1 MSSNLKFSTHY
12 IYAFISLALVLAM
25 ALAPA
30 GASAL
35 ALSAAAPTG
44 EQTAPSTFSASFTY
58 PYVTINTN
66 ATRVITIYNPIGNP
80 GITSVYVT
88 IPASAAQNVSSDHN
102 AFVDGFIN
110 TGTPQLSGTGPWTI
124 MYQLSPKA
132 PSGAVL
138 LPSGANGHIDF
149 NFASEAQE
157 STPGVADAYQI
168 TVTVNYANGAS
179 QTKTITLYEGSA
191 TGVSLSPSSGSTTA
205 GTPVT
210 FTANVS
216 GSDQNV
222 PLTFSYSPKVSSG
235 FSATFSPSSGL
246 TGSSGTLST
255 SFTVT
260 QAGTYTVKVAPGTP
274 YKAANGTIYDTN
286 GLLTSGTVPNTSTL
300 TVNAA
305 APSVVS
311 IALNDSVTG
320 VSPTYLTTYP
330 ETAIVSL
337 TDAYGNPVNM
347 SAYNASVTLSATV
360 GTVSN
365 ATSTSGPI
373 PKPTSPP
380 TTSSATE
387 NLNSKAAYKPSTAAF
402 YFFPNATYGMI
413 SALTAKVNIPSGTYA
428 GTYTGSVGNLVTSV
442 FTSSISSATLL
453 INGTTGTVSITAG
466 DAAVL
471 MARVNYTYGTP
482 GTIYGQPN
490 VPVHFAVTPVSSTFS
505 GSPMYG
511 TAYTNKT
518 GWATFQ
524 VTDTVAGDEISFVVN
539 ASAPTTSNPSYMLA
553 NVTSGNYATWIA
565 GPPASLVV
573 MPAKNHV
580 SPGGSDVI
588 TVSFADA
595 YGNTVSKL
603 PANTTYQIQVSASTG
618 SLSASTLYIKTGT
631 SGTTVS
637 TATTYY
643 APNVTGTATITATT
657 TAPGIAP
664 GSATIK
670 IVSKLPGV
678 YITSPANGATVKN
691 ATQTISGYAMPS
703 PAAPSGTAI
712 VSIKYSLNGAANVT
726 APITSTN
733 SSGAAFF
740 SFPVKLSSGK
750 NTIVVYAT
758 DSQGNVGS
766 SSITLT
772 LYVPPP
778 VSFANSV
785 NATSQPA
792 FGTLSGFSG
801 ISINYTNL
809 WNSTQSVI
817 VFAVWKNAAGQTV
830 DVATSSIPSFQPG
843 TSTTAFVPETG
854 LAPGTYKVSVFVV
867 TMTGKPVSASIST
880 TVTISG

>member
-1 MSSNLKFSTHY
+1 MSSSLKFSSHY

-58 PYVTINTN
+58 PYVTVSTS
-66 ATRVITIYNPIGNP
+66 ATRVISIYNPIGNP

-88 IPASAAQNVSSDHN
+88 IPKSAAQSVSSG

-110 TGTPQLSGTGPWTI
+110 YGTPQLAGSGPWTI
-124 MYQLSPKA
+124 VYPGSP
-132 PSGAVL
+132 SSEVI
-138 LPSGANGHIDF
+138 LPPGANGHIDF

-157 STPGVADAYQI
+157 STPGVADAYPI

-179 QTKTITLYEGSA
+179 QTQTITLYEGSA
-191 TGVSLSPSSGSTTA
+191 TSVSLSPSSPSTTA

-210 FTANVS
+210 FTATTS
-216 GSDQNV
+216 SSDQNV
-222 PLTFSYSPKVSSG
+222 PLTFSYSQPVSSG

-246 TGSSGTLST
+246 TGPSGKLPT

-260 QAGTYTVKVAPGTP
+260 QAGTYTVTVAPGKP
-274 YKAANGTIYDTN
+274 YGSYEDS
-286 GLLTSGTVPNTSTL
+286 GLLDSATATL

-305 APSVVS
+305 TPSVVS
-311 IALNDSVTG
+311 ITLSDSVPG

-330 ETAIVSL
+330 ETVTVSL
-337 TDAYGNPVNM
+337 TDAYGNPVIM
-347 SAYNASVTLSATV
+347 PQYTSVTLSATV
-360 GTVSN
+360 GTVGSS
-365 ATSTSGPI
+365 STQI
-373 PKPTSPP
+373 P
-380 TTSSATE
+380 TTSSCTE
-387 NLNSKAAYKPSTAAF
+387 NLGADASSVNL
-402 YFFPNATYGMI
+402 YFFPNATYGMP
-413 SALTAKVNIPSGTYA
+413 SSLTATVKIPSSSSYA

-442 FTSSISSATLL
+442 FTNSGGGISSTSIK
-453 INGTTGTVSITAG
+453 INGTTTGTVSITAG

-471 MARVNYTYGTP
+471 MARVTYSYNSES
-482 GTIYGQPN
+482 YGQPN
-490 VPVHFAVTPVSSTFS
+490 VPVHFAVIPVSSTFS

-524 VTDTVAGDEISFVVN
+524 VTDTRAGDEIYFVVN
-539 ASAPTTSNPSYMLA
+539 ASAPMTSKPSHMLD
-553 NVTSGNYATWIA
+553 NVSSEDSNTYAEWVA

-573 MPAKNHV
+573 KPALKYV
-580 SPGGSDVI
+580 SPGKSDAI

-595 YGNTVSKL
+595 YGNPVSTL
-603 PANTTYQIQVSASTG
+603 PPNTTYQIQVSASTG
-618 SLSASTLYIKTGT
+618 SLSASTIYIETGA

-643 APNVTGTATITATT
+643 APSVTGTATITATT

-678 YITSPANGATVKN
+678 YVTSPANGATVKN

-703 PAAPSGTAI
+703 PAAPSGTAV

-740 SFPVKLSSGK
+740 SFPVELSSGK

-792 FGTLSGFSG
+792 LAAVSGFSG

-809 WNSTQSVI
+809 WNSTQSVF

-830 DVATSSIPSFQPG
+830 GVFTSSISSFQPG
-843 TSTTAFVPETG
+843 TSATAFIPETG

-867 TMTGKPVSASIST
+867 TTTGKPVSVSIST

>member
-1 MSSNLKFSTHY
+1 
-12 IYAFISLALVLAM
+12 VLAM

-179 QTKTITLYEGSA
+179 QTQNITLYEGSA
-191 TGVSLSPSSGSTTA
+191 MSVSLSPSSPSTTA

-222 PLTFSYSPKVSSG
+222 PLTFYYSPKVSPG

-260 QAGTYTVKVAPGTP
+260 QEGTYTVTVAPGTP
-274 YKAANGTIYDTN
+274 YKAANGTIYDIG
-286 GLLTSGTVPNTSTL
+286 GLLNYGKPATATL

-305 APSVVS
+305 TPSVVS

-347 SAYNASVTLSATV
+347 SANNATVTLSATV

-373 PKPTSPP
+373 PKPASPP

-387 NLNSKAAYKPSTAAF
+387 NLNSSAKYRPSTAAF

-413 SALTAKVNIPSGTYA
+413 SALTATVNIPSGSYA

-442 FTSSISSATLL
+442 FTSSISSGTLL
-453 INGTTGTVSITAG
+453 INGTTGTVNITAG

-471 MARVNYTYGTP
+471 MARVNYTYSGT
-482 GTIYGQPN
+482 TYGQPN
-490 VPVHFAVTPVSSTFS
+490 VPVHFAVIPVSSTFS

-511 TAYTNKT
+511 TAYTNST

-524 VTDTVAGDEISFVVN
+524 VTDTVAGDEMYFVVN
-539 ASAPTTSNPSYMLA
+539 ASAPTTSNPSNMLPNA
-553 NVTSGNYATWIA
+553 YSKWWGEYATWVA

-573 MPAKNHV
+573 MPASNYV

-595 YGNTVSKL
+595 YGNPVSTL
-603 PANTTYQIQVSASTG
+603 PANTTYQIQISASTG
-618 SLSASTLYIKTGT
+618 SLSASTLYIETGA

-664 GSATIK
+664 GSATIE
-670 IVSKLPGV
+670 IVSKLPSV

-740 SFPVKLSSGK
+740 SFPVKLSSGN

-778 VSFANSV
+778 PPPVSFATSV
-785 NATSQPA
+785 NATSQPVPA
-792 FGTLSGFSG
+792 TVSGISG

-809 WNSTQSVI
+809 WNSTQSVF
-817 VFAVWKNAAGQTV
+817 VFAVWKNAANQTV
-830 DVATSSIPSFQPG
+830 YVSDDTISSFQPG
-843 TSTTAFVPETG
+843 TIATAFLSETG
-854 LAPGTYKVSVFVV
+854 LAPGTYKVSIFVV
-867 TMTGKPVSASIST
+867 TTTGRPVSVSIST

>member
-1 MSSNLKFSTHY
+1 MSSSLKFSTHY

-58 PYVTINTN
+58 PYVIVNSN
-66 ATRVITIYNPIGNP
+66 ATRVISIYNPIGNP

-102 AFVDGFIN
+102 TFVDGFIN
-110 TGTPQLSGTGPWTI
+110 TGNVLVSGTGPWTI
-124 MYQLSPKA
+124 MYQLSSSA
-132 PSGAVL
+132 PSGSVL
-138 LPSGANGHIDF
+138 LPPGANGHIDF
-149 NFASEAQE
+149 NFVSEAQE
-157 STPGVADAYQI
+157 STPGVADAYPI

-179 QTKTITLYEGSA
+179 QTQTITLYEGSA
-191 TGVSLSPSSGSTTA
+191 TNVSLSPSSASTTA

-222 PLTFSYSPKVSSG
+222 PLTFYYLPQVGSG

-260 QAGTYTVKVAPGTP
+260 QAGTYTVTVAPGTP
-274 YKAANGTIYDTN
+274 YKAANGTIYDIG
-286 GLLTSGTVPNTSTL
+286 GLLSPATATL

-305 APSVVS
+305 TPSVVS
-311 IALNDSVTG
+311 ITLSDSVPG
-320 VSPTYLTTYP
+320 VSPTYLTHYP
-330 ETAIVSL
+330 EKVTVSL

-347 SAYNASVTLSATV
+347 SANNANVTLSATV
-360 GTVSN
+360 GTVGVGTAGS
-365 ATSTSGPI
+365 S
-373 PKPTSPP
+373 PTSIP
-380 TTSSATE
+380 TTSSCTINVTNTEPKASSAT
-387 NLNSKAAYKPSTAAF
+387 L
-402 YFFPNATYGMI
+402 YFFPNATYGMV
-413 SALTAKVNIPSGTYA
+413 SALTAKVLIPSSSPYA

-442 FTSSISSATLL
+442 FSISTLGQL
-453 INGTTGTVSITAG
+453 NINGTAGTKSNPVEITAG

-471 MARVNYTYGTP
+471 MARVTYSYNDKS
-482 GTIYGQPN
+482 YGQPN
-490 VPVHFAVTPVSSTFS
+490 VPVHFAVIPVSSTFS

-511 TAYTNKT
+511 TAYTNST

-524 VTDTVAGDEISFVVN
+524 VTDTVAGDEIYFVVN
-539 ASAPTTSNPSYMLA
+539 ASAPTTSNPSNMLG
-553 NVTSGNYATWIA
+553 NVSSSWWNEYATWVA

-573 MPAKNHV
+573 MPASNYV
-580 SPGGSDVI
+580 SPGGSDAI

-595 YGNTVSKL
+595 YGNPVTAPSG
-603 PANTTYQIQVSASTG
+603 TTYQIQVSASTG
-618 SLSASTLYIKTGT
+618 SLSASTIYIQAGGT
-631 SGTTVS
+631 SAS
-637 TATTYY
+637 TTYY

-657 TAPGIAP
+657 TTPGIAP
-664 GSATIK
+664 GSATIE

-792 FGTLSGFSG
+792 LATVSGFSG

-809 WNSTQSVI
+809 WNSTQSVF

-830 DVATSSIPSFQPG
+830 GVFTSSISSFQPG
-843 TSTTAFVPETG
+843 TSATAFIPETG

-867 TMTGKPVSASIST
+867 TTTGRPVSVSIST